1 MSYKNIVVLCMSL
14 LISET
19 LHSYSM
25 VSQAYAYILGNQDL
39 KQEYRAMVDQAL
51 TDFGVKY
58 PEQVLVKKMNIIGS
72 CIAGLPLSSFTAC
85 GIWFNQEYL
94 DSCTSDQIRFQVYHE
109 VAHYVKNHHPQLVA
123 TVVGWFIASLAG
135 LKAVSKDNKLFA
147 IGYGVCAVL
156 LSGKLLVHIVKNQ
169 EKEADVVA
177 ACKLRSIGQGNV
189 VQAHVHALQ
198 ESSDQGLW
206 WCSADEQVEYL
217 KD

>member
-1 MSYKNIVVLCMSL
+1 MSYKNIVLLSMSL
-14 LISET
+14 FISET

-39 KQEYRAMVDQAL
+39 KQEYRVVVDQAL
-51 TDFGVKY
+51 ADFGVNY
-58 PEQVLVKKMNIIGS
+58 PEQVLVKQMSPVGS

-85 GIWFNQEYL
+85 GIWFNQEHL
-94 DSCTSDQIRFQVYHE
+94 DSCTPDQIKFQVYHE
-109 VAHYVKNHHPQLVA
+109 VAHYVKNHHPQLV
-123 TVVGWFIASLAG
+123 TSVVGWFIANVVG
-135 LKAVSKDNKLFA
+135 LKAASKDNTLFA

-156 LSGKLLVHIVKNQ
+156 LSGKLLVYLVKNQ

-177 ACKLRSIGQGNV
+177 ACKLRSVGQDKV

-198 ESSDQGLW
+198 EQSGQGVW